1 MASIQIGQML
11 PKGTLLHHGSYRID
25 SYLASGGFGNTY
37 IATNTAFNEKV
48 AIKEFFLRGSAE
60 RTQDL
65 VSIRVTQGSEL
76 HFEEQ
81 KEKFKKEAQR
91 IRALH
96 NPHIV
101 RVHDLFEDNGTVYY
115 VMDYINGESLASRL
129 TRNAGPMNEAE
140 VRNILFQVLDALKE
154 VHAAGLR
161 HLDIKPDNILI
172 DTNNQVFLIDFGASK
187 MQSNQKDGIT
197 HTSALTATPEYAPL
211 ELMSGNTQNIGPWT
225 DLYSLG
231 ATAVRLL
238 TNQNPP
244 TADALLE
251 MSMDWFNPKENI
263 SESMK
268 EFVLRCMTISTRL
281 RPQTAEEAIN
291 VLNGLHTKEQQI
303 PSQKPLDYTP
313 PIQNVAGS
321 TMILSAQPPQNNNSD
336 SFINSKPK
344 PQNNNLIYIIL
355 GAVAIILVIVLFIVL
370 GNKKDND
377 TYNNIEAIEDKTNN
391 IKEGN
396 EENIDDTDKIDVFKY
411 ESFDDERSL
420 PDKKIIKVGNIPF
433 NMIRVES
440 GTFRMGSDNGEANET
455 PVHYVT
461 LDSYYIGETE
471 VTQELWEYVMDYN
484 PSSHKGVDYPVENV
498 SWKNCQDFISELNR
512 LTGYNF
518 RLPTEAEWEYAAK
531 GGIHQEYFNYS
542 GSTNAEEVGW
552 IKSNCGG
559 STHNVCTKQPNAL
572 GVYDMTGNVCEWCQD
587 WFSMYGSY
595 SVTNPTGPVDGTAK
609 VGRGGGWCNSASK
622 NRITMRFSGA
632 PSYSDHNLG
641 FRLAM

>member
-11 PKGTLLHHGSYRID
+11 PKGTLLHYGDYRIE

-37 IATNTAFNEKV
+37 VATNTAFNERV
-48 AIKEFFLRGSAE
+48 AIKEFFLRGSSE

-115 VMDYINGESLASRL
+115 VMDYIEGESVAARMARS
-129 TRNAGPMNEAE
+129 TTPMNEEE
-140 VRNILFQVLDALKE
+140 VRNILLQILDALKA

-172 DTNNQVFLIDFGASK
+172 DANNNVYLIDFGASK
-187 MQSNQKDGIT
+187 MQSSHNAGIT
-197 HTSALTATPEYAPL
+197 HTSAITATPEYAPL

-251 MSMDWFNPKENI
+251 MNLDWFNPKENI

-281 RPQTAEEAIN
+281 RPQTAEEALGI
-291 VLNGLHTKEQQI
+291 LNGSNEKRQHL
-303 PSQKPLDYTP
+303 PSQKPFEYSQTIQNAAGTTKILSTP
-313 PIQNVAGS
+313 PSQNDNLGS
-321 TMILSAQPPQNNNSD
+321 FVYSEP
-336 SFINSKPK
+336 KPK
-344 PQNNNLIYIIL
+344 NKNLIYIIL
-355 GAVAIILVIVLFIVL
+355 GAVAIILIIVLFIVL
-370 GNKKDND
+370 GGKKENE
-377 TYNNIEAIEDKTNN
+377 TYNNVVTEDNTNN
-391 IKEGN
+391 IEEDN
-396 EENIDDTDKIDVFKY
+396 EENIDDVDTIDVFKY
-411 ESFDDERSL
+411 ESFDDERSF
-420 PDKKIIKVGNIPF
+420 PDKKIIKVGNVPF

-440 GTFRMGSDNGEANET
+440 GTFRMGSDYGEANET
-455 PVHYVT
+455 PIHYVT

-498 SWKNCQDFISELNR
+498 SWNNCQDFISKLNR
-512 LTGYNF
+512 LTGYKF

-531 GGIHQEYFNYS
+531 GGIHQEDFNYS
-542 GSTNAEEVGW
+542 GSYNAEEVGW

-559 STHNVCTKQPNAL
+559 NTHNVCTKQPNAL
-572 GVYDMTGNVCEWCQD
+572 GIYDMTGNVCEWCQD
-587 WFSMYGSY
+587 WFSTYGSY
-595 SVTNPTGPVDGTAK
+595 TVTNPTGPADGTVK

-622 NRITMRFSGA
+622 NRVTMRFSGK

-641 FRLAM
+641 FRLAL

>member
-1 MASIQIGQML
+1 MASIQVGQML

-37 IATNTAFNEKV
+37 LATNTAFNERV
-48 AIKEFFLRGSAE
+48 AIKEFFLRGSSE

-76 HFEEQ
+76 HFKEQ

-115 VMDYINGESLASRL
+115 VMDYIEGESVAARL
-129 TRNAGPMNEAE
+129 VRNNTPMEEEE
-140 VRNILFQVLDALKE
+140 VRNILFQILDALKE

-172 DTNNQVFLIDFGASK
+172 DANNNVYLIDFGASK
-187 MQSNQKDGIT
+187 MQSSHNAGIT
-197 HTSALTATPEYAPL
+197 HTSAITATPEYAPL

-225 DLYSLG
+225 DFYSLG

-244 TADALLE
+244 TADTLLE
-251 MSMDWFNPKENI
+251 MSMDWFNPKESI

-281 RPQTAEEAIN
+281 RPQTAEEALDILIRTYEKGQN
-291 VLNGLHTKEQQI
+291 T
-303 PSQKPLDYTP
+303 PSPKPFDYAQ
-313 PIQNVAGS
+313 PIQNVAD
-321 TMILSAQPPQNNNSD
+321 TTKILSAQPT
-336 SFINSKPK
+336 
-344 PQNNNLIYIIL
+344 QNNNLGSFVYSEPKSKNSSLIYIL
-355 GAVAIILVIVLFIVL
+355 MGTVAILLIIVLFIIF
-370 GNKKDND
+370 GGKKENDINNNKE
-377 TYNNIEAIEDKTNN
+377 TIEDYTNN
-391 IKEGN
+391 L
-396 EENIDDTDKIDVFKY
+396 EESVDDADNIDTSKN
-411 ESFDDERSL
+411 ESFDNERSF
-420 PDKKIIKVGNIPF
+420 PDKKTITVNNIPF
-433 NMIRVES
+433 NMIRVDGGS
-440 GTFRMGSDNGEANET
+440 FQMGSYDGEANEN
-455 PVHYVT
+455 PVHEVT
-461 LDSYYIGETE
+461 LDTYYIGEAE
-471 VTQELWEYVMDYN
+471 VTQELWEYVMGGN
-484 PSSHKGVDYPVENV
+484 PSSHIGTDFPVENV
-498 SWKNCQDFISELNR
+498 SWNDCQDFISELNR
-512 LTGYNF
+512 LTGYQF

-531 GGIHQEYFNYS
+531 GGIRYEGFNYS

-559 STHNVCTKQPNAL
+559 STHNVCTKPSNAL
-572 GVYDMTGNVCEWCQD
+572 GIFDMTGNVCEWCQD
-587 WFSMYGSY
+587 WFSTYDSY
-595 SVTNPTGPVDGTAK
+595 AVTNPTGPSNGSAK

-622 NRITMRFSGA
+622 NRVTMRFSGV